1 MRTRMTAHR
10 SKPVE
15 WLGVVKVAVAAA
27 VIIVVSARGPF
38 RWDQMVRAAGATL
51 LRKAFRKRQ
60 KTAPSPAPQQLE
72 LDGGATP
79 KPKPSK
85 PVLHSALAGLRQVRP
100 EDLPCSGDKRKDL
113 KRKGLAAATMA
124 TKEAAKIAAA
134 GVEKAAKNAAS
145 AASAAAQGSGA
156 GDDGDDDSDDKQP
169 RSGRIFDEEA
179 EAPRRAQLCD
189 EEKVRE
195 PQHGA
200 QVV

>member
-1 MRTRMTAHR
+1 MPSPLRGGA
-10 SKPVE
+10 PAAE
-15 WLGVVKVAVAAA
+15 VAEAPPRCLEVQSPTPSLKSTLAGDLPITQNAIAAA
-27 VIIVVSARGPF
+27 
-38 RWDQMVRAAGATL
+38 QTAGASPTL

-156 GDDGDDDSDDKQP
+156 GDDGDGDSDD
-169 RSGRIFDEEA
+169 RSSGPGGSSTKKRK
-179 EAPRRAQLCD
+179 RRGEHSCATKKC
-189 EEKVRE
+189 
-195 PQHGA
+195 
-200 QVV
+200 